1 MDDYDNQKGA
11 EPEDVRAALKGWAW
25 FGVLMS
31 IVFGVAYVLI
41 EM

>member
-1 MDDYDNQKGA
+1 MDDYNNQKGA

-31 IVFGVAYVLI
+31 IVVGVAHVLI